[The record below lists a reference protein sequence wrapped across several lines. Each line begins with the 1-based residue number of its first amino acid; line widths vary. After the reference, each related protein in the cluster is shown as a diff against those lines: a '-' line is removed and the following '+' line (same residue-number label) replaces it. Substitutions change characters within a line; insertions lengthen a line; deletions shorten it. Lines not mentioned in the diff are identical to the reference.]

1 MCKVYKLFL
10 IVSFSYCQSET
21 RKAHKI
27 HWNSQ
32 YCFNTYRNVIG
43 NLISIKEFLFL
54 LVNPLKWGSC
64 IYSAGA
70 PKLGRT
76 VFFKLS
82 LKLSHVNTFDTLL
95 NFYETKLKA
104 TITRKQ
110 VWETLNASYWQV
122 HYRSFVV
129 WWKGRWSVDQ
139 TSYQPHHII

>member
-1 MCKVYKLFL
+1 M
-10 IVSFSYCQSET
+10 
-21 RKAHKI
+21 
-27 HWNSQ
+27 
-32 YCFNTYRNVIG
+32 IG

-82 LKLSHVNTFDTLL
+82 LKLSHVNTFD
-95 NFYETKLKA
+95 ETKLKA

-129 WWKGRWSVDQ
+129 
-139 TSYQPHHII
+139 